1 MIEVKNLSY
10 TYNGKDFAISDVNL
24 TIRDGETVAVIGRT
38 GSGKSTLIE
47 HFNGLLKPTK
57 GQVLLD
63 GEDIQGLDRKEI
75 CKRVGLVFQ
84 YSENQLFEE
93 TVYRDIA
100 FGVKN
105 LGLSE
110 TEISERVN
118 AAAELVGLNSGSLL
132 KSPFELSGGEMR
144 RAAIAGVLAM
154 KPKTLIFDEPMAG
167 LDPRGRNDML
177 KIIKNMRGRATV
189 IFVIHSMEDAAAA
202 ERVIV
207 MKNGKIDTDAGTDEV
222 FSDTARLEAAGLDVP
237 RITKVINKLKE
248 RGYDL
253 GNGIYTAAE
262 AAAVIKK
269 FPRGEGD
276 V

>member
-10 TYNGKDFAISDVNL
+10 TYNGKDFALSDVNL

-253 GNGIYTAAE
+253 GNGIYTVAE

>member
-1 MIEVKNLSY
+1 MIEVKNLSF
-10 TYNGKDFAISDVNL
+10 TYNGKDFVLSDINL

-63 GEDIQGLDRKEI
+63 GENIQGLDRKEI

-84 YSENQLFEE
+84 YPENQLFEE

-100 FGVKN
+100 FGPKN
-105 LGLSE
+105 LGLGE

-118 AAAELVGLNSGSLL
+118 AAAELVGLKSLL

-154 KPKTLIFDEPMAG
+154 KPKTLILDEPMAG

-177 KIIKNMRGRATV
+177 EMIKNVRGRATV
-189 IFVIHSMEDAAAA
+189 IFVTHSMEDAAAA

-207 MKNGKIDTDAGTDEV
+207 MKDGKIDMDAGTDEV
-222 FSDTARLEAAGLDVP
+222 FSKIEQLEAAGLDLP
-237 RITKVINKLKE
+237 RITKVMNKLKE
-248 RGYDL
+248 RGYNFP
-253 GNGIYTAAE
+253 NGVYTADK
-262 AAAVIKK
+262 AADAIKK
-269 FPRGEGD
+269 FLKGEGD

>member
-1 MIEVKNLSY
+1 MIEVKNLSF
-10 TYNGKDFAISDVNL
+10 TYNGKDFALSDINL
-24 TIRDGETVAVIGRT
+24 TIHDGETVAVIGRI

-57 GQVLLD
+57 GQVFLD
-63 GEDIQGLDRKEI
+63 GEDIQNLDRKEI

-84 YSENQLFEE
+84 YLENQLFEE

-100 FGVKN
+100 FGPKN

-118 AAAELVGLNSGSLL
+118 AAAELVGLDRESLL

-154 KPKTLIFDEPMAG
+154 NPKTLILDEPMAG
-167 LDPRGRNDML
+167 LDPRGRSDML
-177 KIIKNMRGRATV
+177 KIIKNVRGHITV
-189 IFVIHSMEDAAAA
+189 IFVTHSMEDAAAA

-222 FSDTARLEAAGLDVP
+222 FSNTGRLEAAGLDVP
-237 RITKVINKLKE
+237 RITKVMNKLRE
-248 RGYDL
+248 RGYDFP
-253 GNGIYTAAE
+253 NGIYTAAK
-262 AAAVIKK
+262 AADAIKNFLK
-269 FPRGEGD
+269 GEGD

>member
-1 MIEVKNLSY
+1 MIEIKNLSF
-10 TYNGKDFAISDVNL
+10 TYNGKDFALSNINL

-47 HFNGLLKPTK
+47 NFNGLLKPTK

-84 YSENQLFEE
+84 YPENQLFEE

-100 FGVKN
+100 FGPKN

-118 AAAELVGLNSGSLL
+118 AAAELVGLNRESLL

-154 KPKTLIFDEPMAG
+154 RPKTLILDEPMAG

-177 KIIKNMRGRATV
+177 EMIKNVHGRATV
-189 IFVIHSMEDAAAA
+189 VFVTHSMEDAAAA
-202 ERVIV
+202 ERVVV
-207 MKNGKIDTDAGTDEV
+207 MKNGKIDMDAGGDEV
-222 FSDTARLEAAGLDVP
+222 FSQTVRLEAAGLDVP
-237 RITKVINKLKE
+237 RITKVMNKLRE
-248 RGYDL
+248 RGYNFP
-253 GNGIYTAAE
+253 NGIYTAAK
-262 AAAVIKK
+262 AADVIKK
-269 FPRGEGD
+269 FLKGEGD

>member
-1 MIEVKNLSY
+1 MIEVKNLSF
-10 TYNGKDFAISDVNL
+10 TYNGKDFALSNINL

-38 GSGKSTLIE
+38 GSGKSTLME

-63 GEDIQGLDRKEI
+63 GEDIQSLDRREI

-84 YSENQLFEE
+84 YPENQLFEE

-100 FGVKN
+100 FGPKN
-105 LGLSE
+105 LGINE

-118 AAAELVGLNSGSLL
+118 AAAELVGLDRESLL

-154 KPKTLIFDEPMAG
+154 KPKTLILDEPMAG
-167 LDPRGRNDML
+167 LDPRGRSDVL
-177 KIIKNMRGRATV
+177 KIIKNVRGRATV
-189 IFVIHSMEDAAAA
+189 IFVTHSMEDAAAA

-207 MKNGKIDTDAGTDEV
+207 MRDGKIDTDAVTDEV
-222 FSDTARLEAAGLDVP
+222 FSGTERLEAAGLDVP
-237 RITKVINKLKE
+237 RITKVMNKLKE

-253 GNGIYTAAE
+253 GNGIYTASE
-262 AAAVIKK
+262 AAKAIKK
-269 FPRGEGD
+269 FLKGEGD

>member
-10 TYNGKDFAISDVNL
+10 TYNGKDFALSDVNL

-84 YSENQLFEE
+84 YSENQFFEE